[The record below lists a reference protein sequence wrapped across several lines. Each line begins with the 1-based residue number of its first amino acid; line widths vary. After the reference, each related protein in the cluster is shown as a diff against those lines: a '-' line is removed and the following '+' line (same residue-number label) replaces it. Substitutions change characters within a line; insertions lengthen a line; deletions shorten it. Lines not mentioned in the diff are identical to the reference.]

1 RSRTSGENLLVVLLI
16 TDAPSHK
23 LEPPGNPGRFN
34 LLHRIKKGTNVPT
47 FVLEFLLARF
57 CASNDQAEIDAGM
70 EAVLATLQDNYVRPD
85 EANAAQ
91 SKVATKGKHR
101 FIDKVHIRFVEKE
114 KRHWASLENFN
125 SQRIAV
131 GEKFYRD
138 NDRLL
143 EGGIWAEVTLAH
155 NEIDEDDYAF
165 YIEDLRPIQ
174 LSRFDFEQYV
184 EGRKAFTR
192 DQWLDAIMR
201 SVGLEPSKLSKRVKL
216 HYIARLAPLVEP
228 NYNYIELGPRGTGK
242 SYFFSEFSPY
252 ATLISGGQ
260 ATKAT
265 LFYNNARRKV
275 GLVGYWDTVAFDE
288 VGGIKVRDPD
298 TIQIMKD
305 FMANGRFSRGA
316 EVIADASLSFVGNID
331 LSVDQVV
338 NSTEYDLFQ
347 PLPPELD
354 LAVMDRLAA
363 YIPGWEMP
371 KNSSEFLTSRYGFIT
386 DYLAEA
392 FHYQFKHTNRYEEVS
407 RQIRL
412 GKDIEGRDE
421 KGIKKTVAAF
431 LKILHPGSPATAEE
445 FEDYVAYATECR
457 RRVKEQMNKRKP
469 DDEFARIN
477 LSYFD
482 ASGKEV
488 VIFCPESKDAL
499 ATQQPARRRLKIN
512 DAISDPTIG
521 AASVDLGEP
530 KQSTA
535 NIQPTVGHVIA
546 ETEPAFSQPKEQHF
560 TILYGDT
567 GHSYETIMGPYLRGA
582 KEVTIED
589 PYIRLQHQ
597 IQNFVRFCETCLKS
611 GSIKTINLVSSYDD
625 RTELADISEKLED
638 LKQSLLESDIVLNVA
653 LNPNMHDREIRLD
666 NGWHIKIGRGLDF
679 YQRPGSWFEVGA
691 NDLTLRKCL
700 ETKVDIFQV
709 P

>member
-1 RSRTSGENLLVVLLI
+1 MSDHDQLDTKLLSAFDGKVVRK
-16 TDAPSHK
+16 D
-23 LEPPGNPGRFN
+23 

-57 CASNDQAEIDAGM
+57 CASDSQAEIDAGM

-91 SKVATKGKHR
+91 SKVATKGTHR
-101 FIDKVHIRFVEKE
+101 FIDKVHVRYVEKE

-125 SQRIAV
+125 SQRIAI

-155 NEIDEDDYAF
+155 NDIEEDKYAF

-174 LSRFDFEQYV
+174 LSRFDFARYA
-184 EGRKAFTR
+184 EGRNEFTR
-192 DQWLDAIMR
+192 DEWIDAIMR
-201 SVGLEPSKLSKRVKL
+201 SVGLEPSKLDQRVKM
-216 HYIARLAPLVEP
+216 HFIARLAALVEP
-228 NYNYIELGPRGTGK
+228 NFNYIELGPRGTGK

-316 EVIADASLSFVGNID
+316 EIIADASLSFVGNID
-331 LSVDQVV
+331 LSVQQVV

-354 LAVMDRLAA
+354 LAVMDRFAA

-371 KNSSEFLTSRYGFIT
+371 KNSSSFLTNRYGFIT

-407 RQIRL
+407 RRIRL
-412 GKDIEGRDE
+412 GKAVEGRDE
-421 KGIKKTVAAF
+421 KGIKKTICAF
-431 LKILHPGSPATAEE
+431 LKILHPNGPPTDEE
-445 FEDYVAYATECR
+445 FDEYVAYAVECR

-469 DDEFARIN
+469 DDEFAKIG
-477 LSYFD
+477 LSFFD
-482 ASGKEV
+482 ATGTEV
-488 VIFCPESKDAL
+488 VVYCPESKNAE
-499 ATQQPARRRLKIN
+499 ATQQPARRRLRQSAEGSVV
-512 DAISDPTIG
+512 DDPETASPTAIHPLHNTEG
-521 AASVDLGEP
+521 AASPISE
-530 KQSTA
+530 K
-535 NIQPTVGHVIA
+535 
-546 ETEPAFSQPKEQHF
+546 TEPELKEQHF
-560 TILYGDT
+560 SILYGDT
-567 GHSYETIMGPYLRGA
+567 GHSYETIIGPYLRGA
-582 KEVTIED
+582 RSVIIED
-589 PYIRLQHQ
+589 PYIRMPHQ
-597 IQNFVRFCETCLKS
+597 IQNFVRFCETVLRHSAAKK
-611 GSIKTINLVSSYDD
+611 ITLVTGYDD
-625 RTELADISEKLED
+625 KTQLADISEKLEE
-638 LKQSLLESDIVLNVA
+638 LKQSLLELDVTLEII
-653 LNPNMHDREIRLD
+653 LNPNLHDREIRLD
-666 NGWHIKIGRGLDF
+666 NGWIIKIGRGLDF
-679 YQRPGSWFEVGA
+679 YQKPGGWFEIGCH
-691 NDLTLRKCL
+691 DLSLRKCL
-700 ETKVDIFQV
+700 ETKVDIYRV
-709 P
+709 SNSVVA

>member
-1 RSRTSGENLLVVLLI
+1 MNELDQKLTATFDGKVLRK
-16 TDAPSHK
+16 D
-23 LEPPGNPGRFN
+23 

-57 CASNDQAEIDAGM
+57 CASDDQAEMDAGM
-70 EAVLATLQDNYVRPD
+70 EAVLASLQDNYVKPD

-101 FIDKVHIRFVEKE
+101 FIDKVHVRYVEKE

-125 SQRIAV
+125 SQRIAI

-155 NEIDEDDYAF
+155 NAIEEDDYAF

-174 LSRFDFEQYV
+174 ISRFDFDRYCD
-184 EGRKAFTR
+184 GRTQFTR
-192 DQWLDAIMR
+192 DEWIAAILR
-201 SVGLEPSKLSKRVKL
+201 TVGLEPTKLSKRVCM
-216 HYIARLAPLVEP
+216 HFIARLAALVEP

-260 ATKAT
+260 ATKSA

-275 GLVGYWDTVAFDE
+275 GLVGFWDTVAFDE
-288 VGGIKVRDPD
+288 VGGIKVKDPD

-316 EVIADASLSFVGNID
+316 EVIADASLSFVGNFD
-331 LSVDQVV
+331 LSISQVV
-338 NSTEYDLFQ
+338 NSVEHDLFQ
-347 PLPPELD
+347 PLPAEFD
-354 LAVMDRLAA
+354 LAIMDRFAA

-371 KNSSEFLTSRYGFIT
+371 KNSSEFLTSSYGFIT

-407 RQIRL
+407 KRIRL
-412 GKDIEGRDE
+412 GKSVEGRDE
-421 KGIKKTVAAF
+421 KGIKKTVCAF
-431 LKILHPGSPATAEE
+431 LKILHPTGSPTDEE
-445 FEDYVAYATECR
+445 FEEYVAYAVECR

-469 DDEFARIN
+469 DDEFARID
-477 LSYFD
+477 LSFLN
-482 ASGKEV
+482 AQGQEV
-488 VIFCPESKDAL
+488 VVYCPESKDAA
-499 ATQQPARRRLKIN
+499 ATQQPFRRQLN
-512 DAISDPTIG
+512 DKLAPERDAATEAIQ
-521 AASVDLGEP
+521 EP
-530 KQSTA
+530 RV
-535 NIQPTVGHVIA
+535 P
-546 ETEPAFSQPKEQHF
+546 EPAIKVEVTPPVVTSVVPEELVEKHF
-560 TILYGDT
+560 TIMYGDV
-567 GHSYETIMGPYLRGA
+567 GHSYESIIGPYLRGA
-582 KEVTIED
+582 KTVIIED

-597 IQNFVRFCETCLKS
+597 IQNFVRFCECVLKA
-611 GSIKTINLVSSYDD
+611 GTVKKINLITGYDD
-625 RTELADISEKLED
+625 NTQLADIAEKLEE
-638 LKQSLLESDIVLNVA
+638 LKQSLLEMDVELEVK

-666 NGWHIKIGRGLDF
+666 NGWVIKIGRGLDF
-679 YQRPGSWFEVGA
+679 YQKPGGWFEVGA
-691 NDLTLRKCL
+691 NDLSLRKCL
-700 ETKVDIFQV
+700 ETKVDIFRG
-709 P
+709 

>member
-1 RSRTSGENLLVVLLI
+1 MNELDQKLTATFDGKVLRK
-16 TDAPSHK
+16 D
-23 LEPPGNPGRFN
+23 

-57 CASNDQAEIDAGM
+57 CASDDQAEMDSGM
-70 EAVLATLQDNYVRPD
+70 EAVLASLQDNYVKPD

-101 FIDKVHIRFVEKE
+101 FIDKVHVRYVEKE

-125 SQRIAV
+125 SQRIAI

-155 NEIDEDDYAF
+155 NAIEEDDYAF

-174 LSRFDFEQYV
+174 ISRFDFDRYC
-184 EGRKAFTR
+184 EGRTQFTR
-192 DQWLDAIMR
+192 DEWIAAVLR
-201 SVGLEPSKLSKRVKL
+201 TVGLEPAKLSKRVQM
-216 HYIARLAPLVEP
+216 HFIARLAALVEP

-260 ATKAT
+260 ATKSA

-288 VGGIKVRDPD
+288 VGGIKVKDPD

-316 EVIADASLSFVGNID
+316 EVIADASLSFVGNFD
-331 LSVDQVV
+331 LSISQVV
-338 NSTEYDLFQ
+338 NSVAHDLFQ
-347 PLPPELD
+347 PLPAEFD
-354 LAVMDRLAA
+354 LAIMDRFAA

-371 KNSSEFLTSRYGFIT
+371 KNSSEFLTSSYGFIT

-407 RQIRL
+407 KRIRL
-412 GKDIEGRDE
+412 GKSVEGRDE
-421 KGIKKTVAAF
+421 KGIKKTVCAF
-431 LKILHPGSPATAEE
+431 LKILHPTGSPTDEE
-445 FEDYVAYATECR
+445 FEEYVAYAVECR

-477 LSYFD
+477 LSFVN
-482 ASGKEV
+482 AQGQEV
-488 VIFCPESKDAL
+488 VVYCPESKDAA
-499 ATQQPARRRLKIN
+499 ATQQPLRRQLNDKFAPERDVATEALQEPLVPEPAIEAR
-512 DAISDPTIG
+512 
-521 AASVDLGEP
+521 V
-530 KQSTA
+530 STA
-535 NIQPTVGHVIA
+535 VVTPDVVPD
-546 ETEPAFSQPKEQHF
+546 ELVEKHF
-560 TILYGDT
+560 TIMYGDE
-567 GHSYETIMGPYLRGA
+567 SIIGPYLRGA
-582 KEVTIED
+582 KTVVIED

-597 IQNFVRFCETCLKS
+597 IQNFVRFCECVLKA
-611 GSIKTINLVSSYDD
+611 GTVKKINLVTGYDD
-625 RTELADISEKLED
+625 NTQLADIAEKLEE
-638 LKQSLLESDIVLNVA
+638 LKQSLLEMDVELEVK
-653 LNPNMHDREIRLD
+653 LNPNMHDREICLD
-666 NGWHIKIGRGLDF
+666 NGWVIKIGRGLDF
-679 YQRPGSWFEVGA
+679 YQKPGGWFEVGA
-691 NDLTLRKCL
+691 NDFSLRKCL
-700 ETKVDIFQV
+700 ETKVDIFKG
-709 P
+709 

>member
-1 RSRTSGENLLVVLLI
+1 MDELDQKLNATFDGKVLRK
-16 TDAPSHK
+16 D
-23 LEPPGNPGRFN
+23 

-47 FVLEFLLARF
+47 FVLEFLLAKY
-57 CASNDQAEIDAGM
+57 CASNDQAEMDAGM
-70 EAVLATLQDNYVRPD
+70 EAVLSSLQENYVRPD

-101 FIDKVHIRFVEKE
+101 FIDKVHVRYVEKE

-125 SQRIAV
+125 SQRIAI

-155 NEIDEDDYAF
+155 NDIDEDDYAF
-165 YIEDLRPIQ
+165 SIEDLRPIQ
-174 LSRFDFEQYV
+174 LTRFDFDRYA
-184 EGRKAFTR
+184 EGRAAFTR
-192 DQWLDAIMR
+192 DEWLAAVLR
-201 SVGLEPSKLSKRVKL
+201 SVGLEPSKLSKRVQM
-216 HYIARLAPLVEP
+216 HFIARLAALVEP

-275 GLVGYWDTVAFDE
+275 GLVGFWDTVAFDE

-331 LSVDQVV
+331 VSVQQVV
-338 NSTEYDLFQ
+338 NSNEHDLFQ

-354 LAVMDRLAA
+354 LAVMDRFAA

-371 KNSSEFLTSRYGFIT
+371 KNSSEFLTSNYGFIT

-407 RQIRL
+407 KRIRL
-412 GKDIEGRDE
+412 GKSIEGRDE
-421 KGIKKTVAAF
+421 KGIKKTVCAF
-431 LKILHPGSPATAEE
+431 LKVLHPNGPPRDEE
-445 FEDYVAYATECR
+445 FEEYVAYATECR

-477 LSYFD
+477 LSYFK
-482 ASGKEV
+482 ASGEEV
-488 VIFCPESKDAL
+488 VVFCPESKNAP
-499 ATQQPARRRLKIN
+499 ATQEPARRRLSQQPSGTVEVPPIGQPEPIFATEFVAAPL
-512 DAISDPTIG
+512 AITPTP
-521 AASVDLGEP
+521 AVVTP
-530 KQSTA
+530 ST
-535 NIQPTVGHVIA
+535 V
-546 ETEPAFSQPKEQHF
+546 ELKEQHF
-560 TILYGDT
+560 NILYGDT
-567 GHSYETIMGPYLRGA
+567 GYSYESIIGPYLQGA
-582 KEVTIED
+582 KAIVIED

-597 IQNFVRFCETCLKS
+597 IQNFVRFCEMVLKLS
-611 GSIKTINLVSSYDD
+611 VVKKISLITGYDD
-625 RTELADISEKLED
+625 KTQLADIAEKLDE
-638 LKQSLLESDIVLNVA
+638 LKQSLLEQDVELEVK
-653 LNPNMHDREIRLD
+653 LNPNIHDREIRLD
-666 NGWHIKIGRGLDF
+666 NGWVIKIGRGLDF
-679 YQRPGSWFEVGA
+679 YQKPGGWFEVGA
-691 NDLTLRKCL
+691 NDLSLRKCL
-700 ETKVDIFQV
+700 ETKVDIFRECK
-709 P
+709 PL

>member
-1 RSRTSGENLLVVLLI
+1 MDELDQKLNATFDGKVLRK
-16 TDAPSHK
+16 D
-23 LEPPGNPGRFN
+23 

-47 FVLEFLLARF
+47 FVLEFLLAKY
-57 CASNDQAEIDAGM
+57 CASNDQAEMDAGM
-70 EAVLATLQDNYVRPD
+70 EAVLSSLQENYVRPD

-101 FIDKVHIRFVEKE
+101 FIDKVHVRYVEKE

-125 SQRIAV
+125 SQRIAI

-155 NEIDEDDYAF
+155 NDIDEDDYAF
-165 YIEDLRPIQ
+165 SIEDLRPIQ
-174 LSRFDFEQYV
+174 LSRFDFERYT
-184 EGRKAFTR
+184 EGRAAFTR
-192 DQWLDAIMR
+192 DEWIAAVLR
-201 SVGLEPSKLSKRVKL
+201 SVGLEPSKLSKRVQM
-216 HYIARLAPLVEP
+216 HFIARLAALVEP

-260 ATKAT
+260 ATKST

-331 LSVDQVV
+331 LSVQQVV
-338 NSTEYDLFQ
+338 NSNEFDLFQ

-354 LAVMDRLAA
+354 LAVMDRFAA

-407 RQIRL
+407 KRIRL
-412 GKDIEGRDE
+412 GKSIEGRDE
-421 KGIKKTVAAF
+421 KGIKKTVCAF
-431 LKILHPGSPATAEE
+431 LKILHPHGPPTDDE
-445 FEDYVAYATECR
+445 FEEYVAYATECR

-477 LSYFD
+477 LSYFK
-482 ASGKEV
+482 ASGEEV
-488 VIFCPESKDAL
+488 VVFCTESKDAP
-499 ATQQPARRRLKIN
+499 ATQQPARRRLSQASEHPTEAVEAQPAAEAPATAAAADPLATLSPITPTP
-512 DAISDPTIG
+512 AI
-521 AASVDLGEP
+521 VEP
-530 KQSTA
+530 
-535 NIQPTVGHVIA
+535 PVV
-546 ETEPAFSQPKEQHF
+546 ELKEQHF
-560 TILYGDT
+560 SILYGDT
-567 GHSYETIMGPYLRGA
+567 GYSYESILGPYLHGA
-582 KEVTIED
+582 KTVIIED
-589 PYIRLQHQ
+589 PYIRLPHQ
-597 IQNFVRFCETCLKS
+597 LQNFVRFCECVLKA
-611 GSIKTINLVSSYDD
+611 GTVKKINLITGYDD
-625 RTELADISEKLED
+625 NTQLADIAEKLEE
-638 LKQSLLESDIVLNVA
+638 LKQSLLDMDVELEVK

-666 NGWHIKIGRGLDF
+666 NGWIIKIGRGLDF
-679 YQRPGSWFEVGA
+679 YQKPGGWFEVGA
-691 NDLTLRKCL
+691 NDFSLRKCL
-700 ETKVDIFQV
+700 ETKVDIFRA
-709 P
+709 

>member
-1 RSRTSGENLLVVLLI
+1 MSELDALDRQLTSAFDGKVVRK
-16 TDAPSHK
+16 D
-23 LEPPGNPGRFN
+23 
-34 LLHRIKKGTNVPT
+34 LLHRIKKGTNVPS

-57 CASNDQAEIDAGM
+57 CASDDPAEIDAGM

-91 SKVATKGKHR
+91 SKVATKGRYR
-101 FIDKVHIRFVEKE
+101 FIDKVHVRFVEKE

-143 EGGIWAEVTLAH
+143 EGGIWAEVTLSH
-155 NEIDEDDYAF
+155 NAIEEDDYAF
-165 YIEDLRPIQ
+165 YIEDLRAIQ
-174 LSRFDFEQYV
+174 LSRFDFERYE
-184 EGRKAFTR
+184 EGRKAFSR
-192 DQWLDAIMR
+192 DEWLDAIMR
-201 SVGLEPSKLSKRVKL
+201 SVGLEPAKLSKRVKL
-216 HYIARLAPLVEP
+216 HFIARLAPLVEP

-331 LSVDQVV
+331 LSVEQVV

-354 LAVMDRLAA
+354 LAVMDRFAA

-371 KNSSEFLTSRYGFIT
+371 KNSSEFLTNRYGFIT

-407 RQIRL
+407 RRIRL
-412 GKDIEGRDE
+412 GKAIEGRDE

-431 LKILHPGSPATAEE
+431 LKILHPDSGATDEE
-445 FEDYVAYATECR
+445 FEEYVAYATECR

-477 LSYFD
+477 LSYFG
-482 ASGKEV
+482 ASGEEIV
-488 VIFCPESKDAL
+488 VFCPESKDAL
-499 ATQQPARRRLKIN
+499 ATQQPERRRLNEDETEDTSKPR
-512 DAISDPTIG
+512 AARPDPAKSEPS
-521 AASVDLGEP
+521 AAPVQPSVDEARVEAAAAEP
-530 KQSTA
+530 Q
-535 NIQPTVGHVIA
+535 
-546 ETEPAFSQPKEQHF
+546 EQHF

-567 GHSYETIMGPYLRGA
+567 GHSYESIMGPYIRGA
-582 KEVTIED
+582 KAVTIED
-589 PYIRLQHQ
+589 PYIRLPHQ

-611 GSIKTINLVSSYDD
+611 GTVKSINLITGYDD
-625 RTELADISEKLED
+625 KTQLADISEKIED
-638 LKQSLLESDIVLNVA
+638 LKQSLLEMDVVLSVK

-666 NGWHIKIGRGLDF
+666 NGWVIKIGRGLDF

-691 NDLTLRKCL
+691 NDLSLRKCL
-700 ETKVDIFQV
+700 ETKVDIFRV
-709 P
+709 RTH

>member
-1 RSRTSGENLLVVLLI
+1 MDELDQKLNATFDGKVLRK
-16 TDAPSHK
+16 D
-23 LEPPGNPGRFN
+23 

-47 FVLEFLLARF
+47 FVLEFLLSKY
-57 CASNDQAEIDAGM
+57 CASSDQAEMDAGM
-70 EAVLATLQDNYVRPD
+70 EAVLSSLQENYVRPD

-101 FIDKVHIRFVEKE
+101 FIDKVHVRYVEKE

-125 SQRIAV
+125 SQRIAI

-143 EGGIWAEVTLAH
+143 EGGIWAEVTLSH
-155 NEIDEDDYAF
+155 NDIDEDDYAF
-165 YIEDLRPIQ
+165 SIEDLRPIQ
-174 LSRFDFEQYV
+174 LSRFDFNGYTQ
-184 EGRKAFTR
+184 GRAAFTR
-192 DQWLDAIMR
+192 DEWIAAVLR
-201 SVGLEPSKLSKRVKL
+201 SVGLEPGKLSKRVQM
-216 HYIARLAPLVEP
+216 HFIARLAALVEP

-275 GLVGYWDTVAFDE
+275 GLVGFWDTVAFDE

-331 LSVDQVV
+331 VSVQQVV
-338 NSTEYDLFQ
+338 NSNEFDLFQ

-354 LAVMDRLAA
+354 LAVMDRFAA

-407 RQIRL
+407 KRIRL
-412 GKDIEGRDE
+412 GKAIEGRDE
-421 KGIKKTVAAF
+421 KGIKKTVCAF
-431 LKILHPGSPATAEE
+431 LKILHPNGPPTDDE
-445 FEDYVAYATECR
+445 FEEYVAYATECR

-477 LSYFD
+477 LSYFKT
-482 ASGKEV
+482 SGEEV
-488 VIFCPESKDAL
+488 VVFCPESKDAA
-499 ATQQPARRRLKIN
+499 ATQQPARRRLSQASGPTI
-512 DAISDPTIG
+512 DAIVEKSTMQPAP
-521 AASVDLGEP
+521 AAAPSATSSP
-530 KQSTA
+530 
-535 NIQPTVGHVIA
+535 IA
-546 ETEPAFSQPKEQHF
+546 PSPALLELPPIELKEQHF
-560 TILYGDT
+560 SILYGDI
-567 GHSYETIMGPYLRGA
+567 GYSYESIIGPYLQGA
-582 KEVTIED
+582 KTVAIED

-597 IQNFVRFCETCLKS
+597 IQNFVRFCEMVLKAGTVKKIS
-611 GSIKTINLVSSYDD
+611 LFTGYDD
-625 RTELADISEKLED
+625 EPQLADITEKLDE
-638 LKQSLLESDIVLNVA
+638 LKQSLLELDVELEVKP
-653 LNPNMHDREIRLD
+653 NPNIHDREIRLD
-666 NGWHIKIGRGLDF
+666 NGWTIKIGRGLDF
-679 YQRPGSWFEVGA
+679 YQKPGGWFEVGA
-691 NDLTLRKCL
+691 NDLSLRKCL
-700 ETKVDIFQV
+700 ETKVDIFRV
-709 P
+709 

>member
-1 RSRTSGENLLVVLLI
+1 MNELDELDRQLISVFDGKVVRK
-16 TDAPSHK
+16 D
-23 LEPPGNPGRFN
+23 

-57 CASNDQAEIDAGM
+57 CASDDQAEIDAGM

-101 FIDKVHIRFVEKE
+101 FIDKVHVRFVEKE

-125 SQRIAV
+125 SQRIAI
-131 GEKFYRD
+131 GEKFYRE

-155 NEIDEDDYAF
+155 NAIEEDDYAF
-165 YIEDLRPIQ
+165 YIEELRPIQ
-174 LSRFDFEQYV
+174 LSRFDFEHYA

-192 DQWLDAIMR
+192 DEWLDLIMR
-201 SVGLEPSKLSKRVKL
+201 SVGLEPSKLSKRLKL
-216 HYIARLAPLVEP
+216 HYVARLAPLTEP

-331 LSVDQVV
+331 LSVEQVV

-354 LAVMDRLAA
+354 LAVMDRFAA

-371 KNSSEFLTSRYGFIT
+371 KNSSEFLTNRYGFIT

-407 RQIRL
+407 RRIKL
-412 GKDIEGRDE
+412 GKAIEGRDE
-421 KGIKKTVAAF
+421 KGIKKTVAA
-431 LKILHPGSPATAEE
+431 
-445 FEDYVAYATECR
+445 
-457 RRVKEQMNKRKP
+457 RVCHLCDGMSA
-469 DDEFARIN
+469 AR
-477 LSYFD
+477 
-482 ASGKEV
+482 
-488 VIFCPESKDAL
+488 
-499 ATQQPARRRLKIN
+499 
-512 DAISDPTIG
+512 
-521 AASVDLGEP
+521 
-530 KQSTA
+530 
-535 NIQPTVGHVIA
+535 
-546 ETEPAFSQPKEQHF
+546 
-560 TILYGDT
+560 
-567 GHSYETIMGPYLRGA
+567 
-582 KEVTIED
+582 
-589 PYIRLQHQ
+589 
-597 IQNFVRFCETCLKS
+597 
-611 GSIKTINLVSSYDD
+611 
-625 RTELADISEKLED
+625 
-638 LKQSLLESDIVLNVA
+638 
-653 LNPNMHDREIRLD
+653 
-666 NGWHIKIGRGLDF
+666 
-679 YQRPGSWFEVGA
+679 
-691 NDLTLRKCL
+691 
-700 ETKVDIFQV
+700 
-709 P
+709 

>member
-1 RSRTSGENLLVVLLI
+1 MDELDQKLNDNFDGKVLRK
-16 TDAPSHK
+16 D
-23 LEPPGNPGRFN
+23 

-47 FVLEFLLARF
+47 FVLEFLLAKY
-57 CASNDQAEIDAGM
+57 CASNDQAEMDAGM
-70 EAVLATLQDNYVRPD
+70 EAVLSSLQENYVRPD

-101 FIDKVHIRFVEKE
+101 FIDKVHVRYVEKE

-125 SQRIAV
+125 SQRIAI

-155 NEIDEDDYAF
+155 NDIEEDDYAF
-165 YIEDLRPIQ
+165 SIEDLRPIQ
-174 LSRFDFEQYV
+174 LTRFDF
-184 EGRKAFTR
+184 GRYAESRAAFTR
-192 DQWLDAIMR
+192 DEWLAAVLR
-201 SVGLEPSKLSKRVKL
+201 SVGLEPYKLSKRVQM
-216 HYIARLAPLVEP
+216 HFIARLAALVEP

-265 LFYNNARRKV
+265 LFYNNQRRKV
-275 GLVGYWDTVAFDE
+275 GLVGFWDTVAFDE

-331 LSVDQVV
+331 VSIQQAV
-338 NSTEYDLFQ
+338 NSNEYDLFQ

-354 LAVMDRLAA
+354 LAVMDRFAA

-371 KNSSEFLTSRYGFIT
+371 KNSSAFLTSNYGFIT

-407 RQIRL
+407 KRIRL
-412 GKDIEGRDE
+412 GKAIEGRDE
-421 KGIKKTVAAF
+421 KGIKKTVCAF
-431 LKILHPGSPATAEE
+431 LKVLHPNGPPTDEE
-445 FEDYVAYATECR
+445 FEEYVAYAIECR

-477 LSYFD
+477 LSYFK
-482 ASGKEV
+482 ASGEEV
-488 VIFCPESKDAL
+488 VVFCPESKDAS
-499 ATQQPARRRLKIN
+499 ATQEPARRRLAQADGQPSAAVEVQPVPATPAPSAQPIPTT
-512 DAISDPTIG
+512 DA
-521 AASVDLGEP
+521 
-530 KQSTA
+530 
-535 NIQPTVGHVIA
+535 PTVVDA
-546 ETEPAFSQPKEQHF
+546 PVSDDLKEQHF

-567 GHSYETIMGPYLRGA
+567 GYSYESIVGPYLRGA
-582 KEVTIED
+582 KSLVIED
-589 PYIRLQHQ
+589 PYIRLPHQ
-597 IQNFVRFCETCLKS
+597 IQNFVRFCEAVLKA
-611 GSIKTINLVSSYDD
+611 GTVRKITLVTGYDD
-625 RTELADISEKLED
+625 RTQLAEIAEKLDE
-638 LKQSLLESDIVLNVA
+638 LKQSLLELDVELEVK
-653 LNPNMHDREIRLD
+653 LNPNIHDREIKLD
-666 NGWHIKIGRGLDF
+666 NGWVIKIGRGLDF
-679 YQRPGSWFEVGA
+679 FQRPGGWFEVGA
-691 NDLTLRKCL
+691 NDLSLRKCL
-700 ETKVDIFQV
+700 ETKVDIFR

>member
-1 RSRTSGENLLVVLLI
+1 MDELDKKLNETFDGKVLRK
-16 TDAPSHK
+16 D
-23 LEPPGNPGRFN
+23 
-34 LLHRIKKGTNVPT
+34 LLHRIKRGTNVPT
-47 FVLEFLLARF
+47 FVLEFLLAKY
-57 CASNDQAEIDAGM
+57 CASNDQAEMDAGM
-70 EAVLATLQDNYVRPD
+70 EAVLSSLQENYVRPD

-101 FIDKVHIRFVEKE
+101 FIDKVHVRYVEKE

-125 SQRIAV
+125 SQRIAI
-131 GEKFYRD
+131 GEKYYRD

-155 NEIDEDDYAF
+155 NDIDEDDYAF
-165 YIEDLRPIQ
+165 SIEDLRPIQ
-174 LSRFDFEQYV
+174 LSRFDFDRYA
-184 EGRKAFTR
+184 EGRAAFTR
-192 DQWLDAIMR
+192 DEWISAILR
-201 SVGLEPSKLSKRVKL
+201 SVGLEPSKLSHRVKM
-216 HYIARLAPLVEP
+216 HFIARLAALVEP

-331 LSVDQVV
+331 LSVQQLV
-338 NSTEYDLFQ
+338 NSNELDLFQ
-347 PLPPELD
+347 PLPDEFD
-354 LAVMDRLAA
+354 LAVMDRFAA

-407 RQIRL
+407 KRIRL
-412 GKDIEGRDE
+412 GKSIEGRDE
-421 KGIKKTVAAF
+421 KGIKKTVCAF
-431 LKILHPGSPATAEE
+431 LKILHPNGPPTDDE
-445 FEDYVAYATECR
+445 FEEYVAYATECR

-469 DDEFARIN
+469 DDEFALIN
-477 LSYFD
+477 LSFFN
-482 ASGKEV
+482 SGGEEIV
-488 VIFCPESKDAL
+488 VFCPESKDAA
-499 ATQQPARRRLKIN
+499 ATQQPARRRLSPEPDQIGSVVEVHAVAQPAA
-512 DAISDPTIG
+512 AIHEKDPG
-521 AASVDLGEP
+521 APPTPPTPASQV
-530 KQSTA
+530 
-535 NIQPTVGHVIA
+535 V
-546 ETEPAFSQPKEQHF
+546 PAALVATKEQHF
-560 TILYGDT
+560 TIMYGDT
-567 GHSYETIMGPYLRGA
+567 GHSYESILGPYLKGA
-582 KEVTIED
+582 KAVVIED

-597 IQNFVRFCETCLKS
+597 IQNFVRFCETVLRS
-611 GSIKTINLVSSYDD
+611 GTVKKISLITGYDD
-625 RTELADISEKLED
+625 KTQLADIAEKMEE
-638 LKQSLLESDIVLNVA
+638 LKQSLLELDVELEVK
-653 LNPNMHDREIRLD
+653 LNPNIHDREIRID
-666 NGWHIKIGRGLDF
+666 NGWVVKIGRGLDF
-679 YQRPGSWFEVGA
+679 YQKPGGWFEVGA
-691 NDLTLRKCL
+691 NDMSLRKCL
-700 ETKVDIFQV
+700 ETKVDIFRT
-709 P
+709 

>member
-1 RSRTSGENLLVVLLI
+1 MSELDALDLQLTSTFEGKVVRK
-16 TDAPSHK
+16 D
-23 LEPPGNPGRFN
+23 

-57 CASNDQAEIDAGM
+57 CASDDPAEIQAGM

-101 FIDKVHIRFVEKE
+101 FIDKVHVRYVEKE

-155 NEIDEDDYAF
+155 NAIEEDDYAF
-165 YIEDLRPIQ
+165 YIEELRPIQ
-174 LSRFDFEQYV
+174 LSRFNFDQYV
-184 EGRKAFTR
+184 DGRKAFSR
-192 DQWLDAIMR
+192 EEWLDAIMR
-201 SVGLEPSKLSKRVKL
+201 SVGLEPGKLSERVKL
-216 HYIARLAPLVEP
+216 HYVARLAPLVEP

-288 VGGIKVRDPD
+288 VGGIKIRDPD

-331 LSVDQVV
+331 LSVHQVV

-347 PLPPELD
+347 PLPPEFD
-354 LAVMDRLAA
+354 LAVMDRFAA

-371 KNSSEFLTSRYGFIT
+371 KNSSEFLTNRYGFIT

-392 FHYQFKHTNRYEEVS
+392 FHYQFKHTNRYEEVN
-407 RQIRL
+407 RRIKL
-412 GKDIEGRDE
+412 GKAVEGRDE

-431 LKILHPGSPATAEE
+431 LKILHPDGAATDEQFEE
-445 FEDYVAYATECR
+445 YVAYAVECR

-469 DDEFARIN
+469 DDEFALIN
-477 LSYFD
+477 LSYH
-482 ASGKEV
+482 AKSGDEV
-488 VIFCPESKDAL
+488 VVFCPESKDAI
-499 ATQQPARRRLKIN
+499 ATQQPARRPLDEEKTV
-512 DAISDPTIG
+512 SE
-521 AASVDLGEP
+521 AASEADVVD
-530 KQSTA
+530 T
-535 NIQPTVGHVIA
+535 
-546 ETEPAFSQPKEQHF
+546 TEPEKPVGTIKPSLDRSASEIRPATSVPEEKHF

-567 GHSYETIMGPYLRGA
+567 GHSYESIMGSYLRGA
-582 KEVTIED
+582 KAVVIED
-589 PYIRLQHQ
+589 SYIRLPHQ
-597 IQNFVRFCETCLKS
+597 IQNFVRFCETCLKA
-611 GSIKTINLVSSYDD
+611 GTIKAIQLITGYDD
-625 RTELADISEKLED
+625 KTQFAEISEKLED
-638 LKQSLLESDIVLNVA
+638 LKQSLLEMDIVLDVK
-653 LNPNMHDREIRLD
+653 LNPNMHDREIRID
-666 NGWHIKIGRGLDF
+666 NGWVIKIGRGLDF
-679 YQRPGSWFEVGA
+679 YQRPGSWFEIGA
-691 NDLTLRKCL
+691 NDLSLRKCL
-700 ETKVDIFQV
+700 ETKVDIFKTAGIG
-709 P
+709 